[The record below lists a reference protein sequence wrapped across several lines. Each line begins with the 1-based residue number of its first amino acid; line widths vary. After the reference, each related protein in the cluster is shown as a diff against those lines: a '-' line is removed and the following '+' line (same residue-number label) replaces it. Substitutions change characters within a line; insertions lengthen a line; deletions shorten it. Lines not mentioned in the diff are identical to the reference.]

1 MNIEQAVLE
10 NLKQLT
16 LPQQQEVL
24 DFTQFLS
31 QKSTLPKPNPNLTP
45 EQRSANWLAWVD
57 SYKSSNPPLP
67 DEALHRDSMYEDE

>member
-1 MNIEQAVLE
+1 MNIEKNVIEYLR
-10 NLKQLT
+10 K
-16 LPQQQEVL
+16 LPPDKQQEVL

-45 EQRSANWLAWVD
+45 EQRSANWLAWDD
-57 SYKSSNPPLP
+57 SHKSSTPPLP

>member
-1 MNIEQAVLE
+1 MNIEKNVIEYLR
-10 NLKQLT
+10 K
-16 LPQQQEVL
+16 LPPDKQQEVL

-57 SYKSSNPPLP
+57 SHKSSNPPLP